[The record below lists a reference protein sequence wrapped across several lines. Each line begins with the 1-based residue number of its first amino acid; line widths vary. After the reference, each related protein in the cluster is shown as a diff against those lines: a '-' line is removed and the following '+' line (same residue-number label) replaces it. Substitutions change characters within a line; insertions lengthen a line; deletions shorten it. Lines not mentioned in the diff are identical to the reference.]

1 MRRRGRVWLAVVA
14 AALAL
19 PLCGAL
25 GVWLWL
31 RHLRDAWTEASPS
44 PVTVAE
50 TSVQERRRL
59 APRYRRLQE
68 AARAGRAAEVSFGSE
83 ELDALIASAEE
94 LSGLR
99 GKVSLSLDGETVV
112 ARVSLPLSEVPLASG
127 RYLNGEFRLRVSV
140 SSGHPEVEVLEGRT
154 SGGTPYPA
162 WMVRRVNAALSRPE
176 ARERLA
182 RALRGRVEA
191 LEVSDGRV
199 MVRTR

>member
-1 MRRRGRVWLAVVA
+1 MRRRGRVWLTVVA
-14 AALAL
+14 VALAL

-25 GVWLWL
+25 GVWLWF

-68 AARAGRAAEVSFGSE
+68 AARAGCAAEVSFGSE

-199 MVRTR
+199 TVRTR

>member
-154 SGGTPYPA
+154 SDGTPYPA

-199 MVRTR
+199 TVRTR